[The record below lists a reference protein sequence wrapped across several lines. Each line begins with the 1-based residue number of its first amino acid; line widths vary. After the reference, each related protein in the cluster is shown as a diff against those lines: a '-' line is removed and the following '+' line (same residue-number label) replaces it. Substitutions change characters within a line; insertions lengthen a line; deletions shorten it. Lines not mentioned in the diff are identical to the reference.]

1 MKRWIPK
8 RKYVRIFL
16 ALCLLLS
23 LVSIPFVYAI
33 SSQLSAYAT
42 RQIDKANEVEA
53 SHAEENARFVFA
65 KMTGYGLNMYRDK
78 SIQLWLTDGE
88 ESPARQVDAMKAA
101 SNYAVTE
108 PYIENIYLFNMRTGY
123 ALDLK
128 FGLAPFGKFADQEA
142 LALVRSPRKSYLN
155 FQIYETDG
163 ARKLAL
169 VIPTVPSGQQSFGYL
184 VMLLKQPL
192 MQQYLLKDDAASGLR
207 SFILD
212 RDGNLMLGANDVP
225 DLYADLAGKATRGK
239 GSFTH
244 EYGGERW
251 SVQYADIEPQ
261 GWTLYRVVR
270 YDRMLADF
278 DAFRDRMYGFAAA
291 FALVSLGI
299 LFWSSRR
306 AYKPFSRLAEQLETK
321 LGRGLRDD
329 GGAPR
334 EEYQVIQE
342 GIDMLTDRVDQLDA
356 SMREHR
362 NVVREE
368 YVRQWIAHGKPNA
381 QIEKYLREETSLLEG
396 DGLRLAIIRIHAY
409 SMFEE
414 AYNIES
420 RKLLKYAAGNIAE
433 ELANRHARA
442 LAVDM
447 GGDHLVLLV
456 AGEPRP
462 ADRLIGTLEEAGR
475 EIVRWTKLET
485 TIAVGE
491 PFAATDDLRGIYR
504 HVRELTMLRFLSGE
518 NKVYTDRDFE
528 AYMERV
534 QPLPDDALLD
544 ELIKQIRLGKAE
556 EAEALLGELFAPMQ
570 TMRYAESKFQLSLVL
585 YTLFKTFNRLPSVE
599 SAERI
604 ESLLDRFDTLAGIKG
619 WLAEEIRSIVGD
631 LASRKG
637 ASRRDEVVAEIVAY
651 VKSRLHD
658 PLLTID
664 EIAEHVSLSAR
675 YARQLFK
682 EALGATLSDY
692 IMDERIA
699 RVKELLETTEAKV
712 TDIGERAGFQTK
724 SHFFTAFK
732 KATGL
737 TPNQYREQRTER

>member
-23 LVSIPFVYAI
+23 LVSIPFVYVV

-65 KMTGYGLNMYRDK
+65 KMTGYGLNMYQDK

-88 ESPARQVDAMKAA
+88 ETPAHQVDAMKAA

-108 PYIENIYLFNMRTGY
+108 PYIDNIYLFNMRTGY

-128 FGLAPFGKFADQEA
+128 FGLAPFGKFADQAA
-142 LALVRSPRKSYLN
+142 LALIRSPRKSYLN

-163 ARKLAL
+163 GRKLAL
-169 VIPTVPSGQQSFGYL
+169 VIPTVPSGQESFGYL

-212 RDGNLMLGANDVP
+212 RDGNVMLGANDAP
-225 DLYADLAGKATRGK
+225 GLYADLAAEATRGK
-239 GSFTH
+239 GSFSR

-270 YDRMLADF
+270 YDRLLADF
-278 DAFRDRMYGFAAA
+278 DAFRDRMFGFAAA

-306 AYKPFSRLAEQLETK
+306 AYKPITRLAERLETK
-321 LGRGLRDD
+321 LGRELRDEA
-329 GGAPR
+329 GPR
-334 EEYQVIQE
+334 EEYRVIQE
-342 GIDMLTDRVDQLDA
+342 GIDLLADRVDQMDA

-368 YVRQWIAHGKPNA
+368 YLRQWIAQGKANA
-381 QIEKYLREETSLLEG
+381 QIEKVLREETGLFEG
-396 DGLRLAIIRIHAY
+396 DRLRLAVIRIHAY
-409 SMFEE
+409 SLFEDT
-414 AYNIES
+414 YNIES
-420 RKLLKYAAGNIAE
+420 RRLLKYAAGNIAE
-433 ELANRHARA
+433 ELANRHASA
-442 LAVDM
+442 TAVDM

-456 AGEPRP
+456 AGEPRQ

-475 EIVRWTKLET
+475 EIARWTKIET

-491 PFAATDDLRGIYR
+491 PFSASDDLRGFYL

-518 NKVYTDRDFE
+518 DKVYTERDFE
-528 AYMERV
+528 AFMERV
-534 QPLPDDALLD
+534 RPLPDDALLD
-544 ELIKQIRLGKAE
+544 GLIKQIRLGKAE
-556 EAEALLGELFAPMQ
+556 EAEALLGELIAPMR

-604 ESLLDRFDTLAGIKG
+604 ESLLDRFDTLAGIQG

-631 LASRKG
+631 LAGRKG

-651 VKSRLHD
+651 VKTRLHD

-682 EALGATLSDY
+682 EAFDATLSDY

-699 RVKELLETTEAKV
+699 RVKELLETTDAKA

>member
-23 LVSIPFVYAI
+23 LVSIPFVYVI

-65 KMTGYGLNMYRDK
+65 KMTGYGLNMYQDK

-88 ESPARQVDAMKAA
+88 ETPAHQVDAMKAA

-108 PYIENIYLFNMRTGY
+108 PYIDNIYLFNMRTGY

-128 FGLAPFGKFADQEA
+128 FGLAPFGKFADQAA
-142 LALVRSPRKSYLN
+142 LALIRSPRKSYLN

-163 ARKLAL
+163 ERKLAL

-212 RDGNLMLGANDVP
+212 RYGNVMLGANDAP
-225 DLYADLAGKATRGK
+225 GLYADLAGKATRGK
-239 GSFTH
+239 GSFAR

-270 YDRMLADF
+270 YDRLLADF
-278 DAFRDRMYGFAAA
+278 DAFRDRMLGFAAA

-306 AYKPFSRLAEQLETK
+306 AYKPISRLAERLETK
-321 LGRGLRDD
+321 LGRELRDEA
-329 GGAPR
+329 GPR
-334 EEYQVIQE
+334 EEYRVIQA
-342 GIDMLTDRVDQLDA
+342 GIDLLADRVDQMDA

-368 YVRQWIAHGKPNA
+368 YLRQWIAQGKANA
-381 QIEKYLREETSLLEG
+381 QIEKVLREETSLFEG
-396 DGLRLAIIRIHAY
+396 DRLRLAVIRIHAY
-409 SMFEE
+409 SLFED

-420 RKLLKYAAGNIAE
+420 RRLLKYAAGNIAE

-442 LAVDM
+442 TAVDM

-456 AGEPRP
+456 AGERRQ
-462 ADRLIGTLEEAGR
+462 ADLLIETLEETGR
-475 EIVRWTKLET
+475 EIARWTKIET

-491 PFAATDDLRGIYR
+491 PFAASDDLRGVYR
-504 HVRELTMLRFLSGE
+504 RVRELTMLRFLSGE
-518 NKVYTDRDFE
+518 DKVYTERDYE

-556 EAEALLGELFAPMQ
+556 EADALLGELIAPMQ

-631 LASRKG
+631 LAGRKG

-651 VKSRLHD
+651 VKIRLHD

-682 EALGATLSDY
+682 EAFDATLSDY

-699 RVKELLETTEAKV
+699 RVKELLETTDAKA